1 MSASESQIE
10 RIIKALQGIE
20 DSNGLTAP
28 NWLFDINE
36 NLKSIAEALNRLADH
51 G

>member
-1 MSASESQIE
+1 MNASESQIE

-20 DSNGLTAP
+20 DSNGLARP
-28 NWLFDINE
+28 SWEYEISE
-36 NLKSIAEALNRLADH
+36 SLKLIADALNRLADH